1 MNKKAF
7 TLVELLAVIVILGIL
22 ATVATTTIIKEVKKS
37 KEKLDEAQITIVKS
51 AAIEYAEKKGLFKK
65 ENATYNICFDDLK
78 KEALIDDTIINS
90 LDKNKNYYIKLT
102 VKCDNIC
109 LFETS
114 EITEN
119 KNIICD

>member
-7 TLVELLAVIVILGIL
+7 TLVELLAVLVILGIL
-22 ATVATTTIIKEVKKS
+22 ATIVTTTIINEVKNS
-37 KEKLDEAQITIVKS
+37 KNILDEAQITIVKS

-65 ENATYNICFDDLK
+65 ENETYNICINDLK

-90 LDKNKNYYIKLT
+90 LDINKDYYIKLT
-102 VKCDNIC
+102 VKCDNKC
-109 LFETS
+109 LFEAS
-114 EITEN
+114 DVAED